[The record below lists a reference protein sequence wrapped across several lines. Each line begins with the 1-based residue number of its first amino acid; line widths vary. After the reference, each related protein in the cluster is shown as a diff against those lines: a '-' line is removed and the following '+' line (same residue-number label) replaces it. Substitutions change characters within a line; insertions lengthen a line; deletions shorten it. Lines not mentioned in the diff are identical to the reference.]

1 MKNKSVAISD
11 TWLSP
16 ADFYHKLNS
25 RFNFDPFDPAPAD
38 NNIEE
43 FDGLAIPW
51 AQRTYCNPPYS
62 QKLKEQFLWKG
73 YHESLQDKLVV
84 FLLPVSTSTKIFH
97 ELILPNAKI
106 EFLRG
111 RLGFEG
117 IDSKGNWVNPNT
129 GMGKL
134 KYIPENAP
142 QIKQNGQNDLF
153 LVIFDQE

>member
-1 MKNKSVAISD
+1 MKNKSVVASD

-16 ADFYHKLNS
+16 LKFYQELNS
-25 RFNFDPFDPAPAD
+25 RFNFDPFDPCPGD

-43 FDGLAIPW
+43 FDGLSVPW
-51 AQRTYCNPPYS
+51 AQRNYVNPPYS

-73 YHESLQDKLVV
+73 YHESLQGKLVV

-117 IDSKGNWVNPNT
+117 VDTRGNWVNPNT

-134 KYIPENAP
+134 KYVPENAH
-142 QIKQNGQNDLF
+142 QIKQSGQNDLF
-153 LVIFDQE
+153 LAIFGQE

>member
-1 MKNKSVAISD
+1 MKNKTTVASD

-16 ADFYHKLNS
+16 RAFYQQLNS
-25 RFNFDPFDPAPAD
+25 RFHFDPFDPAPPD

-43 FDGLAIPW
+43 FDGLSAPW
-51 AQRTYCNPPYS
+51 AQRNYINPPYS
-62 QKLKEQFLWKG
+62 QELKEKFLYKG
-73 YHESLQDKLVV
+73 YSESLQGKLVV

-117 IDSKGNWVNPNT
+117 VDTRGNWVNPNT

-134 KYIPENAP
+134 KDVPENAP
-142 QIKQNGQNDLF
+142 QIKQAGQNDLM
-153 LVIFDQE
+153 LAIFGQE